1 VISSHL
7 KGNRMKKFYGL
18 ALALTLAST
27 SVFASGP
34 QFSNLSESDVEDV
47 AKEFSANF
55 AHTGVS
61 APETDGLWGIEVGL
75 VAGKTAS
82 PDLKDVVDASGG
94 DGSDVK
100 SLYHAGLM
108 ARAHFVFDLFA
119 EINIL
124 PEKEISDITVKNT
137 SYEVGWNA
145 GAFFGLPLDIALGF
159 NMANS
164 EMSFKQTTP
173 VVSETS
179 LESKTRVLWVGV
191 SKTLLFFTPYL
202 KVGTISADS
211 DLKATGS
218 ILSYSPSPKE
228 SVKNSGSYLALG
240 ANLQFFFL
248 KLGFEASQ
256 LMGVKRAS
264 GKLSFDF

>member
-1 VISSHL
+1 
-7 KGNRMKKFYGL
+7 MKKFYVL
-18 ALALTLAST
+18 ALALVSTAALA
-27 SVFASGP
+27 AGP
-34 QFSNLSESDVEDV
+34 QFDNLSKSDVEDV

-61 APETDGLWGIEVGL
+61 APETDGIWGIEVGL

-82 PDLKDVVDASGG
+82 PDLEDVVNASGG
-94 DGSDVK
+94 DGSDVEA
-100 SLYHAGLM
+100 LYHAGAM
-108 ARAHFVFDLFA
+108 ARAHFPLDIFVEL
-119 EINIL
+119 NLL

-137 SYEVGWNA
+137 SYELGWNA
-145 GAFFGLPLDIALGF
+145 GAFFGLPLDLALGF

-164 EMSFKQTTP
+164 EMSFKQTAP

-179 LESKTRVLWVGV
+179 LKSKTRIIWIGV

-202 KVGTISADS
+202 KVGTVSADS
-211 DLKATGS
+211 DLDATGS
-218 ILSYSPSPKE
+218 ILSYSASQEE
-228 SVKNSGSYLALG
+228 SVTNSGSYLALG
-240 ANLQFFFL
+240 ANLQFAFL

-256 LMGVKRAS
+256 IMGVKRAS